1 MVPLHARSAFLRLGL
16 RMLTLIILWTGVLLE
31 LTLLLR
37 GLQAK
42 LRYRFPC
49 FYSYIAFVLLE
60 SVLLSRYNPSSQLYS
75 NLYWIC
81 EFTALILGSLV
92 LFEIYRVALRP
103 YPGTA
108 RIARNLLY
116 FVFALTFAKVLVN
129 QSYGSVWWPAATLEE
144 LERNLRVV
152 QAFAILAIAIALI
165 GYSIPCSRNLKGIM
179 FGYGLFVANSV
190 VQLSLLS
197 HLGPRFHTFMVYT
210 QPFAYVVVLG
220 IWTAALWSLVPEPV
234 SSRAALNLADAHPSL
249 VSRAEQD
256 LQRANLG
263 FPGAFRR

>member
-1 MVPLHARSAFLRLGL
+1 
-16 RMLTLIILWTGVLLE
+16 MLTLIILWFSVILE
-31 LTLLLR
+31 TLLVVR

-42 LRYRFPC
+42 LIFRFPW

-60 SVLLSRYNPSSQLYS
+60 SISLSGLYRSSPELYAK
-75 NLYWIC
+75 LYWIC
-81 EFTALILGSLV
+81 EFAALILGSLV
-92 LFEIYRVALRP
+92 LFEIYRIALRP

-116 FVFALTFAKVLVN
+116 FVFAMTFAKVLVN
-129 QSYGSVWWPAATLEE
+129 QSYGSMWWPAATFEE

-165 GYSIPCSRNLKGIM
+165 GYAIPCSRNLKGIM
-179 FGYGLFVANSV
+179 IGYGLFVASSV
-190 VQLSLLS
+190 VQLSLLT
-197 HLGPRFHTFMVYT
+197 HLGVWFHTFMVYT

-220 IWTAALWSLVPEPV
+220 IWTVALWSAAPEPV
-234 SSRAALNLADAHPSL
+234 SPRAAPDLATDHPSL
-249 VSRAEQD
+249 VAQAEQD
-256 LQRANLG
+256 LQRADLG